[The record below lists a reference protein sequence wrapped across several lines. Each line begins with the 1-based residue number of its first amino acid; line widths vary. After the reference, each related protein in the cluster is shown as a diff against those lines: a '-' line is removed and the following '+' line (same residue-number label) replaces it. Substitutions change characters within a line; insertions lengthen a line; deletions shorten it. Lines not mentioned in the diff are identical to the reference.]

1 MIENPN
7 RILILALGNDIMGD
21 DAAGLIAAREL
32 KKEFGGDVDIFEVSS
47 AGFSLIDVLEG
58 YRKLLILD
66 SIPSSGT
73 YGGSIVEL
81 KKEDLS
87 GQSPLSPHYV
97 GIPEL
102 LELAAR
108 LGIKFPYEFK
118 ALAIE
123 IKEKGVIR
131 EGLSSEIQDKMPLF
145 IEKASR
151 IIKAWLGEEY
161 FLEWQDEMEA
171 P

>member
-1 MIENPN
+1 MNDNSN

-32 KKEFGGDVDIFEVSS
+32 KKVFGSVIDIFEVSS
-47 AGFSLIDVLEG
+47 AGFSLIDILEG
-58 YRKLLILD
+58 YRKVLILD
-66 SIPSSGT
+66 SIPSGNKSE
-73 YGGSIVEL
+73 GSIIEL
-81 KKEDLS
+81 KQEDLS
-87 GQSPLSPHYV
+87 NQKLFSPHYV

-102 LELAAR
+102 LELAKR
-108 LGIKFPYEFK
+108 LEIQFPHEIK

-131 EGLSSEIQDKMPLF
+131 EGLSEGITCKIPQFIQ
-145 IEKASR
+145 KASR
-151 IIKAWLGEEY
+151 IIKNWLGEEY
-161 FLEWQDEMEA
+161 FFEWQDEIEA